1 MEEVKIKLDDNGE
14 GYFYLNDNDEEG
26 MAQMVVT
33 VSGNE
38 LIAHHTEVF
47 PKGEGKGLGKK
58 LLAGMAQ
65 YARIKGLKVSA
76 LCPFVYAQFKRH
88 PQEFSDII
96 NKPETANDL

>member
-14 GYFYLNDNDEEG
+14 GYFYMDDDGVE
-26 MAQMVVT
+26 MAQMLVT

-38 LIAHHTEVF
+38 LTAHHTEVF

-58 LLAGMAQ
+58 LLARMAQ
-65 YARIKGLKVSA
+65 YARKKGLKVSA

-88 PQEFSDII
+88 PQEYSDII